1 MPKDEKVK
9 TSFSLSDGVRR
20 QPGVG
25 HDVLLLVHAFAANVC
40 NGGDDDDD
48 AQVQAHIPISQANM
62 NASPLSGRM
71 LKQLFCCRRFHSACQ
86 LRFSYMK
93 I

>member
-62 NASPLSGRM
+62 NA
-71 LKQLFCCRRFHSACQ
+71 QWFCCRRFHSACQ